1 MSQRLKGKV
10 AVITGGNSGIG
21 LATAKLFQA
30 EGAKVIITG
39 RRKEAVEAAVK
50 EIGGASAGF
59 VSDTGNLND
68 IADLYQQIHKTAGK
82 IDVLFL
88 NAGIAIFGPFDT
100 IDEATFDAMVNVNF
114 KGLFFNVQKAAPLLN
129 EGASVIINSSIA
141 DQKGFPNT
149 NIYAATK
156 AAVRSLARTLSTE
169 LLERKVRVNS
179 LAPGPID
186 TPIFDKVGVPAEA
199 VSDMKESFAGENPM
213 KRMGSSD
220 EIAKAALFLASD
232 DSSYITGIDLPVDG
246 GMTQL

>member
-1 MSQRLKGKV
+1 MSQKLKDKV

-39 RRKEAVEAAVK
+39 RRTEAVEAAVK
-50 EIGGASAGF
+50 DIGGTSVGF

-68 IADLYQQIHKTAGK
+68 IAALYQQIHKTAGK

-88 NAGIAIFGPFDT
+88 NAGIAIFGPFAT
-100 IDEATFDAMVNVNF
+100 IDEAAFDAMVNVNF
-114 KGLFFNVQKAAPLLN
+114 KGLFFNIQQAAPLLN

-149 NIYAATK
+149 SVYGATK

-169 LLERKVRVNS
+169 LLDKKIRVNS

-186 TPIFDKVGVPAEA
+186 TPIFDKVGIPEADVPG
-199 VSDMKESFAGENPM
+199 MKEDFAGQNPM
-213 KRMGSSD
+213 KRMGSPN
-220 EIAKAALFLASD
+220 EIASAALFLASD
-232 DSSYITGIDLPVDG
+232 DSSYITGIDLTVDG

>member
-1 MSQRLKGKV
+1 MPSKLKDKV
-10 AVITGGNSGIG
+10 AIITGGNSGIG

-30 EGAKVIITG
+30 EGARVIITG

-50 EIGGASAGF
+50 EIGGTCKGI
-59 VSDTGNLND
+59 VSDTGSLSD
-68 IADLYQQIHKTAGK
+68 IVHLYEQIQQSGFK
-82 IDVLFL
+82 IDILFL
-88 NAGIAIFGPFDT
+88 NAGIAIFGPFET
-100 IDEATFDAMVNVNF
+100 MDEATFDAMVNVNF

-129 EGASVIINSSIA
+129 DGASIIINSSIA

-169 LLERKVRVNS
+169 LLERKIRVNS

-186 TPIFDKVGVPAEA
+186 TPIFDKIGIPAEA
-199 VSDMKESFAGENPM
+199 VPEMKEGFAAQNPM
-213 KRMGSSD
+213 KRFGTSE

-232 DSSYITGIDLPVDG
+232 DSSYVTGIDLTVDG
-246 GMTQL
+246 GVTQL

>member
-1 MSQRLKGKV
+1 MSSRLKDKV

-21 LATAKLFQA
+21 LATAKLFQD
-30 EGAKVIITG
+30 EGARVIITG
-39 RRKEAVEAAVK
+39 RRKDAVEAAVK
-50 EIGGASAGF
+50 EIGGTCKGI

-68 IADLYQQIHKTAGK
+68 IVNLYEQIQQSGFR

-100 IDEATFDAMVNVNF
+100 MDEAAFDAMVNVNF

-199 VSDMKESFAGENPM
+199 VPDMKESFSGQNPM
-213 KRMGSSD
+213 KRMGSPD
-220 EIAKAALFLASD
+220 EIANAALFLASN